1 MTEYPFFKE
10 DSIASTQ
17 EKVFIPSL
25 QKAMPIWIYTENE
38 YFNDFSPKQKRFLK
52 HFLTLK
58 IF

>member
-10 DSIASTQ
+10 DGIASTQ
-17 EKVFIPSL
+17 EKVFISSL
-25 QKAMPIWIYTENE
+25 QKAMPIWVYTKNE
-38 YFNDFSPKQKRFLK
+38 YFNDFLPKKRFLK